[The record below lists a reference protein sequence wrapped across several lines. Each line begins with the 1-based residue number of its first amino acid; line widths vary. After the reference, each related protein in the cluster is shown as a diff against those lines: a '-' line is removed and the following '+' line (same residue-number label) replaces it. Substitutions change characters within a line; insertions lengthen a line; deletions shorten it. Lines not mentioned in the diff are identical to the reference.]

1 MLGGDDAGVATAFAE
16 EEKLRQV
23 FQAQVRTP
31 RVRNTIDMGDLRG
44 PSTSA
49 AAAEAVAEAGGE
61 EAAAAATGTKRRRRR
76 EPSNAVER
84 QTASSGAHA
93 EQALD
98 GLFEPI
104 PLSDGGIDAGNIF
117 GKGKPRG
124 PSRGP
129 CSVEGCAAQI
139 KSRGVCSRHAGEIHA
154 QTQAKRPRALPGLAA
169 AAAQTEAMGLHTSDI
184 PGVTVAAGNA
194 AYHAGSGHGGAAAVA
209 AAAVQA
215 AAEAEATAAELMQH
229 YAGPAAAVA
238 RGDVKEGHE
247 LLTALHDRLR
257 ADPTTRA
264 RYVEAGLAMLAELL
278 SLAEGSIA
286 DDDTWAALKGLLHDG
301 ALLDVLGL
309 GEARAAVERVLRE
322 RESRMERLRL
332 AKMPNLAAASR
343 IKNYELVHGVEWK
356 ADTEYMWFCCSDDP
370 TTWGKGRRRLMAVIL
385 PKVAEML
392 QIEERAGAD
401 VAQTRCL
408 LQRHCEDFARSLD
421 EVQAHVLAA
430 AVEAK
435 AGVAINNFPPAMT
448 PEGRHTHTLC
458 RFCRLFD
465 TTLGQIEAIGSDG
478 TLHVVVRYLLYT
490 MHPPTPPCALP

>member
-1 MLGGDDAGVATAFAE
+1 M
-16 EEKLRQV
+16 
-23 FQAQVRTP
+23 
-31 RVRNTIDMGDLRG
+31 
-44 PSTSA
+44 
-49 AAAEAVAEAGGE
+49 
-61 EAAAAATGTKRRRRR
+61 
-76 EPSNAVER
+76 
-84 QTASSGAHA
+84 
-93 EQALD
+93 
-98 GLFEPI
+98 
-104 PLSDGGIDAGNIF
+104 
-117 GKGKPRG
+117 
-124 PSRGP
+124 
-129 CSVEGCAAQI
+129 
-139 KSRGVCSRHAGEIHA
+139 
-154 QTQAKRPRALPGLAA
+154 PGLAA

-184 PGVTVAAGNA
+184 PGVTVAAGKA
-194 AYHAGSGHGGAAAVA
+194 AYHAGFGHGGAAAVA

-215 AAEAEATAAELMQH
+215 AAEAEAATAELTQH

-278 SLAEGSIA
+278 PLAEGSIA
-286 DDDTWAALKGLLHDG
+286 DDDTRAALKGLLHDG
-301 ALLDVLGL
+301 ALLDVHGL

-343 IKNYELVHGVEWK
+343 IENYELVHGVEWK

-370 TTWGKGRRRLMAVIL
+370 TTWGKGRRCLMAVLL

-401 VAQTRCL
+401 VVQARCL
-408 LQRHCEDFARSLD
+408 LQKHCEDFAQSLD
-421 EVQAHVLAA
+421 EIQAHVLAA
-430 AVEAK
+430 AGEAA
-435 AGVAINNFPPAMT
+435 AGVAISNFPSAMT
-448 PEGRHTHTLC
+448 SEGRHTHALC

-478 TLHVVVRYLLYT
+478 AMHVVV
-490 MHPPTPPCALP
+490 C